1 MLFNDLGI
9 DRKEVKFMRGNQH
22 LEFGIISG
30 STIAIGLAS
39 VNILSIPETIP
50 FVGLSILGS
59 LFPDIDHP
67 ESSIG
72 KSFPLISNFLFKTI
86 GHRTYTHMVLF
97 WLLVTC
103 GFLLLPKWSL
113 GFIVGVLGHLYLDA
127 LTIKGV
133 PFISHKTFHLLPK
146 FMRCHSGSF
155 ISKLYTVIADVS
167 VICLTVFGFMI
178 KNQYFT

>member
-1 MLFNDLGI
+1 
-9 DRKEVKFMRGNQH
+9 MRGKQH

-30 STIAIGLAS
+30 TAVAVSLAS
-39 VNILSIPETIP
+39 VNVLSIPETIP

-72 KSFPLISNFLFKTI
+72 KSFPLISNLLFKAI
-86 GHRTYTHMVLF
+86 GHRTYTHMILF

-127 LTIKGV
+127 LTIKGI
-133 PFISHKTFHLLPK
+133 PLFHHKTFHLLPK
-146 FMRCHSGSF
+146 CMRCHSGSF
-155 ISKLYTVIADVS
+155 VSKLYTVLADVS
-167 VICLTVFGFMI
+167 IIIITVLEMMFFTKI
-178 KNQYFT
+178 KEFFYAI